1 MGVNEKSYDPKK
13 HHIISNASCTTNSL
27 APVVKV
33 LNDTFGIESLM
44 MTTIHAYT
52 SSQMLVDGPA
62 RKRRRGRAAAVSLIP
77 TSTGAAKATT
87 LVIPEL
93 KGRMDAIAVRA
104 PISDGALTDIVV
116 CLKSDVSRD
125 IVNETL
131 KDAANGALKGIL
143 EYSED
148 ELVSADIIGNPN
160 SGIIDGPSTCVIMN
174 RVVKLLIWYDNEFG
188 YARRMLDLAS
198 YIA

>member
-1 MGVNEKSYDPKK
+1 V
-13 HHIISNASCTTNSL
+13 
-27 APVVKV
+27 
-33 LNDTFGIESLM
+33 
-44 MTTIHAYT
+44 AY
-52 SSQMLVDGPA
+52 
-62 RKRRRGRAAAVSLIP
+62 
-77 TSTGAAKATT
+77 
-87 LVIPEL
+87 
-93 KGRMDAIAVRA
+93 
-104 PISDGALTDIVV
+104 
-116 CLKSDVSRD
+116 LKSDVSRD

-143 EYSED
+143 DYSED

-160 SGIIDGPSTCVIMN
+160 SGIIDGLSTCVIMN